1 MKKVHFL
8 VLILMV
14 LLIAVSCGKK
24 EENSKEEIT
33 VKEEIKETVLETEK
47 EEIGLPVDPDD
58 YFKLVTFELPDD
70 FRKAAVEYMR
80 KQSSIEW
87 TPEKTFKT
95 GRQNENWG
103 FELTYE
109 EGKVYTGLLYSTR
122 KASVDEFQLTLAKNG
137 GKYISEKY
145 DYSFALGVEC
155 NTSITHSLQQ
165 FTNAVTGKAETLM
178 PSYADLFGGVVVGE
192 YTVPDGARQ
201 TAKIISANTPE
212 VMYQAYSQLDVGDI
226 IITKDEDKK
235 VNHLRMIV
243 EKPVIV
249 TTGAGKINPSRSYV
263 VTIEQTDTFD
273 KTRTDGV
280 NTTWW
285 VDHQYTFSKLLEKNY
300 VPVSVEAYRTGLGV
314 VPYIGLDTE
323 ITSKI
328 LEKTSLT
335 GTITSNYPIR
345 FVHINLYKK
354 DGELVSSAVFNGE
367 FDTRKVNLRK
377 YSSEIFTNDVTAGEY
392 TLEVL
397 AGVSRGYAEMARVSF
412 TYKG

>member
-1 MKKVHFL
+1 MKKVYFL
-8 VLILMV
+8 LLMLIFLFFV
-14 LLIAVSCGKK
+14 VSCGKK

-243 EKPVIV
+243 EKPVVV
-249 TTGAGKINPSRSYV
+249 TTASGKINPNRSYV

-300 VPVSVEAYRTGLGV
+300 VPVSVEAYETGVGV

-323 ITSKI
+323 ITAGI
-328 LEKTSLT
+328 LEKGTLT
-335 GTITSNYPIR
+335 GTISSNYPIR
-345 FVHINLYKK
+345 FIHINLYKK
-354 DGELVSSAVFNGE
+354 DGPLVSNVVYNGE

-377 YSSEIFTNDVTAGEY
+377 YASGIFTDGMTAGEY

-397 AGVSRGYAEMARVSF
+397 AGVSRGYAEIAKVNF
-412 TYKG
+412 IYG

>member
-1 MKKVHFL
+1 MKKVYFLLLMLIFLFL
-8 VLILMV
+8 V
-14 LLIAVSCGKK
+14 VSCGKK

-33 VKEEIKETVLETEK
+33 VKEEIKETVLETDK
-47 EEIGLPVDPDD
+47 EEIDLPVDPDD

-80 KQSSIEW
+80 KQSSIAW

-137 GKYISEKY
+137 GKYTSEKY
-145 DYSFALGVEC
+145 DYSFPLGVEC

-192 YTVPDGARQ
+192 YTVPDGVRQ

-243 EKPVIV
+243 EKPVVV
-249 TTGAGKINPSRSYV
+249 TTASGKINPNRSYV

-285 VDHQYTFSKLLEKNY
+285 VDHQYTLSKLLEKNY
-300 VPVSVEAYRTGLGV
+300 VPVSVEAYRTGVGV

-323 ITSKI
+323 ITAGI
-328 LEKTSLT
+328 LEKGTLT

-345 FVHINLYKK
+345 FIHINLYKK
-354 DGELVSSAVFNGE
+354 DGTLVSNVVYNGE

-377 YSSEIFTNDVTAGEY
+377 YASDIFTDGMTEGEY

-397 AGVSRGYAEMARVSF
+397 AGVSRGYAEIAKVNF
-412 TYKG
+412 IYG